1 MNSEDSADWTSDP
14 EKRPLKRNECCHYV
28 ISVAVNKWNVECGKK
43 AQYLS
48 VLLIFDSLE
57 RPQFSEGLE
66 EEPYSKMRY
75 PLFGKNGDTYAESKT
90 DGKS

>member
-1 MNSEDSADWTSDP
+1 MW
-14 EKRPLKRNECCHYV
+14 EKKM
-28 ISVAVNKWNVECGKK
+28 
-43 AQYLS
+43 QYLS

-75 PLFGKNGDTYAESKT
+75 PLFGKSGDTYAESKT

>member
-1 MNSEDSADWTSDP
+1 M
-14 EKRPLKRNECCHYV
+14 
-28 ISVAVNKWNVECGKK
+28 ECGMWKK
-43 AQYLS
+43 KMQYLS

-75 PLFGKNGDTYAESKT
+75 PLFGKSGDTYAESKT